1 MGGLFTGRGSC
12 RGRNVLSI
20 STAGCNLREHLRLL
34 KNSFRHQWVL
44 VWRSLNYRGWAD
56 RKDSIFENRR
66 YEDYEELGRHILE
79 ALEALRPLAA
89 PDLRVAGDALKE
101 VVDKAFV
108 MWGDVPTMQ
117 TTLTN
122 LRSLHAIELQP
133 RVEQAE
139 SEAPTRESSP
149 SDTAYLVNE
158 QLSNMRGCFQE
169 AFERDA
175 SAHEA
180 FASRLT
186 RKPVG
191 GGFYSP
197 LYSKEEN
204 EGF

>member
-56 RKDSIFENRR
+56 RKDSMLENRR

-101 VVDKAFV
+101 VVDKAFA
-108 MWGDVPTMQ
+108 MWGDEPTMQ
-117 TTLTN
+117 TTLTDLRN
-122 LRSLHAIELQP
+122 LHEVVLRP
-133 RVEQAE
+133 RVEQ
-139 SEAPTRESSP
+139 SEPAAPM
-149 SDTAYLVNE
+149 DTAYLVDELLWN
-158 QLSNMRGCFQE
+158 LRGRFQE
-169 AFERDA
+169 AFEREA
-175 SAHEA
+175 SAHRA

-186 RKPVG
+186 RTPMG
-191 GGFYSP
+191 AFYSP
-197 LYSKEEN
+197 LYSREEN
-204 EGF
+204 GDF